1 VFFAK
6 SGHCARI
13 AERDDRKNSLFLRWN
28 PPRTVAQKYLH
39 AAAWSGN
46 GLKPQPNL
54 FVAAKRP
61 FDGAAVA
68 PDADDLVIET
78 LLNDVLRF
86 LTGGENQRG

>member
-1 VFFAK
+1 M
-6 SGHCARI
+6 
-13 AERDDRKNSLFLRWN
+13 
-28 PPRTVAQKYLH
+28 AQKDLR
-39 AAAWSGN
+39 AAARGGN

-54 FVAAKRP
+54 SVAAKRP

-68 PDADDLVIET
+68 PDADDVVIET